1 MKKPIIGLEIHVE
14 LKTDS
19 KMFCSCRNDSDEK
32 QANKN
37 VCPIC
42 LAHPGAL
49 PRPNKK
55 AVEFVVKTGK
65 ALGCTIDS
73 ILKFDRKNY
82 FYPDIPKGYQITQ
95 DDHPICSHGS
105 LLGVAIR
112 RIHLEEDTGRLS
124 HLGNKSIVDFNR
136 AGVPL
141 MELVTDPVIKS
152 AEQAKAFAEEL
163 QLILRYL
170 GVSDANME
178 KGEMRVEANVS
189 LEGQPKVEVKNL
201 NSFRSLERAINYE
214 IERQSKED
222 VVLETRGWD
231 ENNQR
236 TFSQR
241 AKEEAADYRYCFEP
255 DIPPIPLQVEVDIPE
270 LPQQRRER
278 FQRDYDLKPIEID
291 FFVQNRLAGDFF
303 EQVGGGANWIINNL
317 KGKITVSVDNFKKFL
332 KLNVPN
338 HIAKILLAE
347 MIKNDEDPEKILK
360 ENNWQAM
367 DDIGPLV
374 DEVVAENQTTVEEY
388 RNGKEAALQFLIGK
402 VMAKSKGQADPNKA
416 REELLKLLS

>member
-14 LKTDS
+14 LKTKS

-37 VCPIC
+37 ICPVC

-124 HLGNKSIVDFNR
+124 HLGDKSIIDFNR

-152 AEQAKAFAEEL
+152 AQQAKAFAEEL

-214 IERQSKED
+214 IDRQARED

-231 ENNQR
+231 EVKQK

-255 DIPPIPLQVEVDIPE
+255 DIPPIPLEVEVDLPE

-278 FQRDYDLKPIEID
+278 FKEYDLKPEEIEY
-291 FFVQNRLAGDFF
+291 FVQNKTAGDFF
-303 EQVGGGANWIINNL
+303 EEVGGGAKWIINNL
-317 KGKITVSVDNFKKFL
+317 GGKITISPDNFRRFL
-332 KLNVPN
+332 KLDISNT
-338 HIAKILLAE
+338 IAKMLLAE
-347 MIKNDEDPEKILK
+347 MIINDADPEQIIAEKNWK
-360 ENNWQAM
+360 EI
-367 DDIGPLV
+367 DDIKPIIE
-374 DEVVAENQTTVEEY
+374 EVIAENQKVVEEY
-388 RNGKEAALQFLIGK
+388 RNGKETALQFLIGK

-416 REELLKLLS
+416 REELLKLL